1 MVQQLLPLLPHD
13 IGQAA
18 LVAALFGTLV
28 GVGLW
33 LAGAR
38 FSRPMITLLAV
49 ALGAILGRQLPGWM
63 NWNINSMAASVGGA
77 VVLGMSGFVLHRV
90 WVGLGFG
97 LLLACWAALATWV
110 FAGGAGANAEL
121 TWPAVDQTTTVT
133 SFAQGLWANVP
144 DKVRDVAPYAAG
156 GAMLSGFL
164 AALLWPRVAVV
175 LLYSALGTSLLVGMG
190 LIAIENGR
198 PQWITIVPAQTWA
211 QVTTLLG
218 IVAFGAVV
226 QWQGEKKPEASS
238 QEPAWEK
245 ATSQ

>member
-1 MVQQLLPLLPHD
+1 MVQELLPLLPKE

-38 FSRPMITLLAV
+38 FSRPMITLGAV
-49 ALGAILGRQLPGWM
+49 TLGAIVGRQVPGWM
-63 NWNINSMAASVGGA
+63 NWNVNTMAASVGGA
-77 VVLGMSGFVLHRV
+77 VVLGMSGFILHRV
-90 WVGLGFG
+90 WVGLGLG

-110 FAGGAGANAEL
+110 LAGGAGAEL
-121 TWPAVDQTTTVT
+121 AWPAVDQTTTLT
-133 SFAQGLWANVP
+133 SLSQDLWATVP
-144 DKVRDVAPYAAG
+144 DKVKQVAPYATG

-164 AALLWPRVAVV
+164 ASLLWPRVAVV

-211 QVTTLLG
+211 QVTTLLAL
-218 IVAFGAVV
+218 VAFGAIV
-226 QWQGEKKPEASS
+226 QWQLAPSKPASAPA
-238 QEPAWEK
+238 EPNQAEE
-245 ATSQ
+245 